1 MGLKQ
6 KIFDHCLAKQ
16 PQRTVRFPHFEKPV
30 KALVIY
36 ESDLLERNDA
46 IKDIRQDMLRLQ
58 MDITMWGYAAKKEI
72 TSPVL
77 PQSRILGKKDYN
89 LFGKPHQ
96 HVLEELRKERYDV
109 LIDLTTQPSLPLR
122 YIALFAN
129 ADCKVGL
136 HLGEGVHD
144 LLIAPPGLDTVNA
157 KPEATW
163 LFHQIMQYLTTIKSK
178 D

>member
-1 MGLKQ
+1 MSLKQ

-16 PQRTVRFPHFEKPV
+16 PQRSVRFPHFEKPV

-36 ESDLLERNDA
+36 ESDMLERNDA
-46 IKDIRQDMLRLQ
+46 IKAIRQDMLRLQ
-58 MDITMWGYAAKKEI
+58 MDITMWGYVAKKEI
-72 TSPVL
+72 ISPIL
-77 PQSRILGKKDYN
+77 PQSRILGQKDYGF
-89 LFGKPHQ
+89 FGKPQQ
-96 HVLEELRKERYDV
+96 HVLEDLRKEHYDV
-109 LIDLTTQPSLPLR
+109 LIDLTTQPCLPLR
-122 YIALFAN
+122 YIALY
-129 ADCKVGL
+129 ADAECKVGL

-163 LFHQIMQYLTTIKSK
+163 LFHQIINYLSTIKSN